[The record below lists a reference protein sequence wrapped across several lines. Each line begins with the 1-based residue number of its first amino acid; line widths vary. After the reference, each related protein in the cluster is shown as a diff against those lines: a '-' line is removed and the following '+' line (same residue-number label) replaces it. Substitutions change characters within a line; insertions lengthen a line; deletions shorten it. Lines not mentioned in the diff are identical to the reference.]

1 MAPPPALPRPPAAS
15 RLLIAG
21 GRLIDPSQGID
32 GAYDL
37 LIEDGRVAEVV
48 PRGGGAGT
56 ERRAGGSLID
66 ERRAGGG
73 AGGEAGGGGAG
84 AGGAGGG
91 GAGAG
96 ARREGRGGGRR
107 VGPAGREVEWLDA
120 AGLVVSPGLIDMHV
134 HLREPGQEYKE
145 TVATGTMAAAAGGF
159 TAVACMANTEPVNDN
174 RSVTEHILVEARR
187 HGFARVHP
195 IGAVSK
201 RLEGEELAEIGEMVR
216 AGAVAVSD
224 DGRPVM
230 NAELMRRALLFAQ
243 HFDVPVIQ
251 HAEDLHLSGA
261 GVMHEGEWSTRLGL
275 AGIPGS
281 AEDVMVARDLLLLED
296 TGGRYH
302 VAHLS
307 TARSLEM
314 VRQARRRGLPVTC
327 EVTPH
332 HLVLTDEEV
341 SRSGYS
347 TQCKMKPPLRSEDDR
362 RALLAGLAD
371 GTVDAIASDHAP
383 HHADEKDVEF
393 DLAPFGILG
402 LETTLGLCLDRLV
415 RPGLIGLPRLVEL
428 LSTGPARVL
437 KLAGGT
443 LRPGSPADVT
453 LFDPEGAVT
462 IEAASFLSRSRN
474 TPFDGWRL
482 RGRPVATLLGGRR
495 VELPRPR
502 PAGTAG
508 AGG

>member
-1 MAPPPALPRPPAAS
+1 MPATTPTSASAAGPLAPS
-15 RLLIAG
+15 GRLLIAN

-32 GAYDL
+32 GAHDL
-37 LIEDGRVAEVV
+37 LIEDGVVAEVV
-48 PRGGGAGT
+48 ERGER
-56 ERRAGGSLID
+56 ERRDLT
-66 ERRAGGG
+66 
-73 AGGEAGGGGAG
+73 
-84 AGGAGGG
+84 
-91 GAGAG
+91 
-96 ARREGRGGGRR
+96 
-107 VGPAGREVEWLDA
+107 VLDA
-120 AGLVVSPGLIDMHV
+120 AGLVVAPGLIDMHV

-174 RSVTEHILVEARR
+174 RSVTEHILAEARR
-187 HGFARVHP
+187 HGYARVHP

-201 RLEGEELAEIGEMVR
+201 QLAGQELAEIGEIVR

-230 NAELMRRALLFAQ
+230 NAELMRRALLYAR
-243 HFDVPVIQ
+243 HFEVPVIQ
-251 HAEDLHLSGA
+251 HAEDLDLSGK

-275 AGIPGS
+275 AGIPGA

-307 TARSLEM
+307 TARSLEL
-314 VRQARRRGLPVTC
+314 VRRARRQELPVTC

-341 SRSGYS
+341 ARTVFS
-347 TQCKMKPPLRSEDDR
+347 TQCKMKPPLRSERDR

-415 RPGLIGLPRLVEL
+415 RPGVISLSRLVEL

-437 KLAGGT
+437 NLPGGT

-453 LFDPEGAVT
+453 LFDPEG
-462 IEAASFLSRSRN
+462 EATVKAAAFLSRSRN
-474 TPFDGWRL
+474 TPFEGWVL
-482 RGRPVATLLGGRR
+482 KGRPVATLVGGRR
-495 VELPRPR
+495 IELPRRASHRGIP
-502 PAGTAG
+502 PAG
-508 AGG
+508 